1 MGGDEIHGNFI
12 FGAVSNEGIRPCR
25 LRSRGPSYAQ
35 ARAYLLKS
43 KRSVIVKLPVGRLF
57 RIARPEI
64 NIRLVPDFKIP
75 LRNLVDAVPIHQMLC
90 ELGDEIV
97 PLVPVFGWGDILLV
111 PKWMQ
116 GVFVRRQL
124 LWHKTQLDK
133 RAHTVG
139 QQAIVD
145 LINVGE
151 VVHRMPLGV
160 LVINSDFIM
169 EDGMEAHVLE
179 TGDLFYVA
187 EIVAITLAQSQDGAA
202 GAEHLLPEMGKRMS
216 RGGGID
222 DHYARIRRVA
232 RDLSRSPTR

>member
-1 MGGDEIHGNFI
+1 MRGDEIHGDFI
-12 FGAVSNEGIRPCR
+12 FGAMSNEGIRPR
-25 LRSRGPSYAQ
+25 SLRSRGPSYAQ
-35 ARAYLLKS
+35 AWTYLLEG
-43 KRSVIVKLPVGRLF
+43 KRGVIVKLPVGGLF
-57 RIARPEI
+57 RITRPEI
-64 NIRLVPDFKIP
+64 EIRLVPDFKIP
-75 LRNLVDAVPIHQMLC
+75 LRNLVDAVAVHKMFR

-97 PLVPVFGWGDILLV
+97 PLAPVFGWRDILLV
-111 PKWMQ
+111 PKRMQ

-151 VVHRMPLGV
+151 VVHGMPFGV
-160 LVINSDFIM
+160 LVINPNFIV
-169 EDGMEAHVLE
+169 EDGMEAYVLE

-187 EIVAITLAQSQDGAA
+187 EIVAITLAQSQDGAT

-222 DHYARIRRVA
+222 DHYARIWRVA